1 MVHYDFPGFQMTLFG
16 RVQPISQAT
25 RDRRRVEDAVLSKIS
40 CSSRKLSIWEDWNNP
55 DALIFGVNI
64 SQWDRSNRLNRS
76 KRTRLIS
83 ASSSGWFDCQG
94 CPKISLKHSATRP
107 GQWPANMAMGV
118 VKISNP
124 RIVWKPPTSSI
135 WQHLLLQSCSDPP
148 FFWFDPHFLLGSSW
162 EAPRLLVLPQRGDQ
176 CHVLG
181 VVWELNQLLMSSPR
195 GSTPSGKK
203 IDEFD
208 LEYTESWQYSR
219 IHQWYPWCQTCVC
232 VCTIHQFFF

>member
-1 MVHYDFPGFQMTLFG
+1 MVHYDFPGFQMTFFG
-16 RVQPISQAT
+16 RVQRISQASRTVGGWKMLFFPRFPAAQENSVFGKIGTIQT
-25 RDRRRVEDAVLSKIS
+25 RWSLGWTSVNGIEATGWSV
-40 CSSRKLSIWEDWNNP
+40 RKE
-55 DALIFGVNI
+55 
-64 SQWDRSNRLNRS
+64 R
-76 KRTRLIS
+76 RLIS

-94 CPKISLKHSATRP
+94 CPISLKHSATRP

-148 FFWFDPHFLLGSSW
+148 FFWFDPHFLLVLSSSLLLYVVHPPFLLLQLSNLAFPGKLLGSSW

-181 VVWELNQLLMSSPR
+181 VVWELNPILMSSP
-195 GSTPSGKK
+195 GA
-203 IDEFD
+203 
-208 LEYTESWQYSR
+208 Q
-219 IHQWYPWCQTCVC
+219 HQVAKR
-232 VCTIHQFFF
+232 